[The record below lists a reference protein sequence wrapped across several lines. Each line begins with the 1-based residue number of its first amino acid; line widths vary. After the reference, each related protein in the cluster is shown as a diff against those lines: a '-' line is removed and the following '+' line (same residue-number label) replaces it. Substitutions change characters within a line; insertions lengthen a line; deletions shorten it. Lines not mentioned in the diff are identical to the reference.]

1 LGPGSDGERLIL
13 SIHRAPGFRYAA
25 GAGLGLLAIATLG
38 VLVYYVFRAPPPAR
52 LSLSSAPY
60 DQLVG
65 WAEDPVAAAIP
76 SFLRSCTA
84 FQRAADDAPLAP
96 RAKDVDFGS
105 IGDWRAPCAAAAHLP
120 ASDDAAAR
128 HFFESGFVPLLAGNS
143 GAAEG
148 LFTGYYEI
156 TLNGSRKR
164 GGPFQVPIYR
174 RPADL
179 KRFSRAEIEDGAL
192 VGQGLELLW
201 VDDPVDAF
209 FLEIQGSGRVKFK
222 EGGIVR
228 VGYDGSNGHTYVPIG
243 RLLLERGEIPREQVT
258 MQAIRAW
265 MKAHPQEGAGLR
277 RENPSYVFFRE
288 IAGEGPLGA
297 QRVPLS
303 AGRSLAVDR
312 AFIPLG
318 IPIWLEAQE
327 RFTTGTFH
335 RLVVAQD
342 TGGAIKGPVRG
353 DLFWGHGK
361 EAAEGAG
368 AMNARGR
375 YYLLLPRSVAA
386 RLSPVIAAD

>member
-1 LGPGSDGERLIL
+1 MGTGGDGERLIL
-13 SIHRAPGFRYAA
+13 QIGRAPGSRYALW
-25 GAGLGLLAIATLG
+25 AGLGLVGIAALTC
-38 VLVYYVFRAPPPAR
+38 LVFYLLRPPPAR
-52 LSLSSAPY
+52 LSLSPSRY
-60 DQLVG
+60 NQLLG
-65 WAEDPVAAAIP
+65 WSDDPVAAAVP
-76 SFLRSCTA
+76 AFLRSCVA

-105 IGDWRAPCAAAAHLP
+105 VGEWRAPCAAAANLP
-120 ASDDAAAR
+120 AGDDMAAR
-128 HFFESGFVPLLAGNS
+128 HFFETDFVPLLAGNNGTS
-143 GAAEG
+143 EG
-148 LFTGYYEI
+148 LFTGYYEV

-164 GGPFQVPIYR
+164 GGPFQIPIYR
-174 RPADL
+174 RPADP

-192 VGQGLELLW
+192 TTGQGLELAW

-209 FLEIQGSGRVKFK
+209 FLEIQGSGQVRLK
-222 EGGIVR
+222 EGGTIR
-228 VGYDGSNGHTYVPIG
+228 IGYDGSNGHAYVPVG
-243 RLLLERGEIPREQVT
+243 RLLFERGEIPREQLT
-258 MQAIRAW
+258 MQTIRAW
-265 MKAHPQEGAGLR
+265 MKSHAQEGAALR

-288 IAGEGPLGA
+288 IMGEGPLGA

-312 AFIPLG
+312 SFIPLG
-318 IPIWLEAQE
+318 IPIWLDAQE
-327 RFTTGTFH
+327 RFNAGVIR

-386 RLSPVIAAD
+386 RFGPVVAAD